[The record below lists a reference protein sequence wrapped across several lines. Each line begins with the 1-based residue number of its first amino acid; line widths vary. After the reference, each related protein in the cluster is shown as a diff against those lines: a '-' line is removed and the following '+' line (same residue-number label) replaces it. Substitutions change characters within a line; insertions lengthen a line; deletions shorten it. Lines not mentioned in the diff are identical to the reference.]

1 MKAVWVVMGLG
12 VSLKAVWGVLG
23 LRGGQCLVSLGHLQR
38 LRGVWA

>member
-23 LRGGQCLVSLGHLQR
+23 LSGGQSLVSLGHLQR